1 MSKFLGKV
9 KVKMKKEL
17 SVILVDD
24 SKPFRENLKH
34 YFAATEDIK
43 VIADAPDGVEGY
55 NLICGLKPD
64 VVLLDVV
71 MPRMDGLELLEK
83 LVSTNLD
90 KTITYIV
97 LSSLGHDNITKRA
110 MQLGAHY
117 YIVKP
122 FERMEML
129 AKKIRQIY
137 DIVNGNFDTV
147 KTSFSAPMPSE
158 SIKGF
163 AGEINEQNLESVITG
178 VIHDVGIP
186 AHIKGYT
193 YIRDAIDLCIKD
205 NQFIN
210 SITKML
216 YPTIAKRH
224 NTTSSRVERAIRH
237 AIEVAWGRGHEEV
250 LNNIFG
256 YTIDTNKGKPTNGEF
271 IALISDN
278 IRLKMKSAV

>member
-1 MSKFLGKV
+1 
-9 KVKMKKEL
+9 MKKAL
-17 SVILVDD
+17 SVVMVDD
-24 SKPFRENLKH
+24 SKPFRDNLKK
-34 YFAATEDIK
+34 YFEGVDDINI
-43 VIADAPDGVEGY
+43 IADAADGVEGFE
-55 NLICGLKPD
+55 LVSKLKPD

-83 LVSTNLD
+83 LVGAGFD
-90 KTITYIV
+90 KQMTFIV
-97 LSSLGHDNITKRA
+97 LSTLGHDNITKRA

-122 FERMEML
+122 FERYEML
-129 AKKIRQIY
+129 AKKIRQIF
-137 DIVNGNFDTV
+137 DIVNGKTEDADIPTV
-147 KTSFSAPMPSE
+147 SSNTGLKAMPP
-158 SIKGF
+158 I
-163 AGEINEQNLESVITG
+163 IDEQNLESVITG

-186 AHIKGYT
+186 AHIKGYV
-193 YIRDAIDLCIKD
+193 YIRDAIGLCIKD

-216 YPTIAKRH
+216 YPTIAKKH
-224 NTTSSRVERAIRH
+224 STTPSRVERAIRH

-250 LNNIFG
+250 LNDIFG

-278 IRLKMKSAV
+278 IRLKMKTAV